1 MAGRIFNWAVT
12 IFVVLAL
19 LLSTISI
26 DEQERELQKNVKK
39 MEQLGGGGSLEDQCS
54 SITFEDLFDYSS
66 AIFYFEISEDS
77 ILKSTN

>member
-54 SITFEDLFDYSS
+54 SITFEDLS
-66 AIFYFEISEDS
+66 IILPPYF
-77 ILKSTN
+77 ILKFQKIGRAQL